1 MTAAARVAPSSGIHS
16 AAAPAI
22 DLPARFL
29 AFALVDL
36 LLAGLAAPFA
46 MPLLLN
52 GYYQTRLLAFVHL
65 NTLGVIGIMIVGAS
79 YQLVPVVLQTPLA
92 SERMGRASFW
102 CLLFGIAAFLA
113 GLLTGWLPVLGT
125 GGSLMVLGFAIYIA
139 LIVKTLLRAPVVDI
153 IGWHIAA
160 SLFGLAGGMTL
171 GLLLAFNRGM
181 GFLGSMTLRLLA
193 AHIVLMVGG
202 WVSVLMV
209 GVAYRLIG
217 MFTLSEDRLHHR
229 LAQAG
234 LGIMIGG
241 AWLLAAAALFS
252 LSTPFVL
259 VGAGLI
265 FAGQVGFAVQLFRMY
280 HGRRRRGIDV
290 HILFLVTA
298 SAMGLLTATLVIVG
312 ISLHSPFA
320 SRLWV
325 AAGWFGIAGM
335 AETAIQGMFY
345 KIATFLVWLRRYAPL
360 AGRQKVP
367 RLEDLYSRRLALT
380 GFAFWLA
387 GLVLSSG
394 ALLLDSRLVAILS
407 GVTIAAGIGCFLR
420 NVGSIAAHWRLRGVQ
435 SVGSGAR

>member
-1 MTAAARVAPSSGIHS
+1 MTVVARVASPSGVHS
-16 AAAPAI
+16 ASAPAI

-29 AFALVDL
+29 VLALVDL
-36 LLAGLAAPFA
+36 LLAGLAVPFA
-46 MPLLLN
+46 MPLLLT
-52 GYYQTRLLAFVHL
+52 GYYQARLLVFVHL
-65 NTLGVIGIMIVGAS
+65 NTLGVIGVMIVGAS

-102 CLLFGIAAFLA
+102 CLLFGIAAFLS
-113 GLLTGWLPVLGT
+113 GLLTGWLPILGT
-125 GGSLMVLGFAIYIA
+125 GGTLMVLGFAIYIA
-139 LIVKTLLRAPVVDI
+139 VIVMTLLRAPVVDI
-153 IGWHIAA
+153 VGWHIAA

-181 GFLGSMTLRLLA
+181 GFLGSMTTGLLA

-202 WVSVLMV
+202 WVNMLLV

-229 LAQAG
+229 LAQVG
-234 LGIMIGG
+234 LGTMIGG
-241 AWLLAAAALFS
+241 VWLLAATALFS
-252 LSTPFVL
+252 LGTPFML
-259 VGAGLI
+259 AGAGLT
-265 FAGQVGFAVQLFRMY
+265 FAGQVGFAIQLVRMY

-290 HILFLVTA
+290 HVPFLVTA

-312 ISLHSPFA
+312 ISLHSPMA

-335 AETAIQGMFY
+335 AESAIQGMFY
-345 KIATFLVWLRRYAPL
+345 KIATFLVWLRRYAPV

-367 RLEDLYSRRLALT
+367 RLEDLYSRRLALL

-387 GLVLSSG
+387 GLALSSG
-394 ALLLDSRLVAILS
+394 ALLFDTRVVAILS
-407 GVTIAAGIGCFLR
+407 GVTIAAGIGCFLK
-420 NVGSIAAHWRLRGVQ
+420 NVGSIAAHWRPRGVQ
-435 SVGSGAR
+435 GVGSGAR